1 MVWGCDR
8 QVMVVVESE
17 LDGMLL
23 HQEAGDLAGVVAL
36 GNAQTRPDQAAAAA
50 LRQSRLILI
59 ALDGDAAVTREAWC
73 WWTKHFPQAR
83 RWPPI
88 DGNDPGD
95 MWQKGVDLGTWV
107 KVGIQDHRA
116 VIWGEKSLGEI

>member
-1 MVWGCDR
+1 MVL
-8 QVMVVVESE
+8 ESE

-36 GNAQTRPDQAAAAA
+36 GNAQTRPDQAAWGA

-59 ALDGDAAVTREAWC
+59 ALDGDAAGAREAWR

-83 RWPPI
+83 LWPPI
-88 DGNDPGD
+88 DSKDPAE
-95 MWQKGVDLGTWV
+95 M
-107 KVGIQDHRA
+107 
-116 VIWGEKSLGEI
+116 